1 MAASGPIRHALV
13 MDTDRETIRTRSPE
27 RPLIVAATVVA
38 VLVVAAVVVVLTGPR
53 VSDLDP
59 DSPEGVVQR
68 YVQAAIDGDEDLMA
82 DLVVY
87 GADDCTPVPSGIVGD
102 ESIRITLGD
111 VRVAGDDADVHITVT
126 RSGGGPLDPYEWS
139 DDLTFDLARVDGAW
153 LIERAPWPFQ
163 VCEEMFRP

>member
-1 MAASGPIRHALV
+1 MLIAAA
-13 MDTDRETIRTRSPE
+13 
-27 RPLIVAATVVA
+27 VVA

-53 VSDLDP
+53 ISDLDP

-68 YVQAAIDGDEDLMA
+68 FVQAMIDGDEDLA
-82 DLVVY
+82 SSLVAY
-87 GADDCTPVPSGIVGD
+87 DEGDCTPMPPDAMNGD

-111 VRVAGDDADVHITVT
+111 VRVSGDDADVDITIT

-139 DDLTFDLARVDGAW
+139 DDLTFDLGRVDGAW

-163 VCEEMFRP
+163 ICEEMFRP